1 MKGQTYRTSNLFF
14 NLVSTERG
22 IKKQIRRPISLSL
35 HISLIATR
43 RKIVEVILLNF
54 RSNLGHKDKLEV
66 I

>member
-1 MKGQTYRTSNLFF
+1 MYYEFMNLCKH
-14 NLVSTERG
+14 VSHNEMYYAAC
-22 IKKQIRRPISLSL
+22 LY
-35 HISLIATR
+35 TR